1 MILLIFHVPCIV
13 KSECLVKIDK
23 KKWISFIEYRTSV
36 GNSPKIPLASVL
48 VRIFNKRFYM
58 TNNQKF
64 IAGLLLGA
72 VAGAALALFMKTE
85 KGQEILSDVQEGAD
99 KVQDELKEKLHEF
112 DTAVND
118 LLSKGK
124 AFINDLEQKAQQT
137 GNGTAA

>member
-1 MILLIFHVPCIV
+1 MSGEDNQEKVDFIHGIPDVSREFT
-13 KSECLVKIDK
+13 KSPPWHLPPPH
-23 KKWISFIEYRTSV
+23 YT
-36 GNSPKIPLASVL
+36 
-48 VRIFNKRFYM
+48 KRFYM
-58 TNNQKF
+58 TDNQKF

-85 KGQEILSDVQEGAD
+85 KGQEILSEVQEGAD

-124 AFINDLEQKAQQT
+124 AFISDLEQKSQQT
-137 GNGTAA
+137 GTGTGA

>member
-1 MILLIFHVPCIV
+1 
-13 KSECLVKIDK
+13 
-23 KKWISFIEYRTSV
+23 
-36 GNSPKIPLASVL
+36 
-48 VRIFNKRFYM
+48 M
-58 TNNQKF
+58 TDNQKF

-85 KGQEILSDVQEGAD
+85 KGQEILSEVQEGAD

-124 AFINDLEQKAQQT
+124 AFISDLEQKSQQT
-137 GNGTAA
+137 GTGTGA